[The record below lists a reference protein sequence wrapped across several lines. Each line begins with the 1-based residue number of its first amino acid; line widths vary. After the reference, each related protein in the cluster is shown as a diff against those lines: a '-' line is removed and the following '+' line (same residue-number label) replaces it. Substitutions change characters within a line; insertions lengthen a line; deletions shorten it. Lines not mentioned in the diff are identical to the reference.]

1 MTTIRA
7 ILIIVAA
14 EDLHLENMNVNTT
27 FLRMISIR
35 RSTWCNL
42 KVFKKLEIIKKMVYK
57 LEKSL

>member
-14 EDLHLENMNVNTT
+14 EDLHLENMNANTT